1 MNMWSM
7 IDEFDEFL
15 NNPLQY
21 IISYIRDIP
30 KLIVTVF
37 FSWII
42 FVLYFI
48 YIHPT
53 QNVTSKSLI
62 NFDSIGEIKIGMTV
76 QRAEEVSRLQLL
88 PITSSGLINKGCY
101 YLEPQTGS
109 GLERVWFMVIKD
121 AIATIEVSRNY
132 SLHTANG
139 AQVGQSIDEVKA
151 IYAKNLVTKDNT
163 LVYTPAKKKFR
174 IVFETERGHIIG
186 YRVGRLPEVDYA
198 NGCFDYKSKP

>member
-1 MNMWSM
+1 
-7 IDEFDEFL
+7 
-15 NNPLQY
+15 
-21 IISYIRDIP
+21 
-30 KLIVTVF
+30 
-37 FSWII
+37 
-42 FVLYFI
+42 
-48 YIHPT
+48 
-53 QNVTSKSLI
+53 
-62 NFDSIGEIKIGMTV
+62 MTV